1 MNSGDYI
8 PFLNS
13 KGDCE
18 LFKKFYADA
27 KLCRIPIDR
36 LDYTVEVPADQCWV
50 DTGFDGLSEPLDS
63 GRSDK
68 WKEFVRQL
76 GEVDFLLDSVFLE
89 KPNEAKLRPLV
100 TKLLDIAWARKPGYL
115 SVPQFPHADGITN
128 NKINRMLAALAS
140 EWRTKSCAK
149 AKFILPIIFTH
160 QRQLVGKTERGPKV
174 KLAASLITRAGAE
187 GYWSVDC
194 SLDDQKGIGNFDKE
208 RFPAVI
214 SFFEELNQLLTC
226 PLRIAGPYWGL
237 NLVLWARGLAT
248 HFAVGL
254 GSTYNHHVTGGFSR
268 KTKAR
273 VAIASLR
280 RWVIAN
286 NELSVWLGH
295 AIAKLPAG
303 STEARELDA
312 LRLTLDRLQHG
323 DAGKRQIAEVYRN
336 WVTKIEAVAPTGRA
350 LALYQDLSTAFVTG
364 RNLPELPSDE
374 GTARRPERVAQ
385 QLMLNC
391 L

>member
-1 MNSGDYI
+1 MTSGDYI

-18 LFKKFYADA
+18 LFKKHYADA

-36 LDYTVEVPADQCWV
+36 LEYAGEASADQCWI
-50 DTGFDGLSEPLDS
+50 DTGFDGLSEPLDN

-68 WKEFVRQL
+68 WKEFAGQL
-76 GEVDFLLDSVFLE
+76 GDTNFLRDAAFLK
-89 KPNEAKLRPLV
+89 KPSEAKLRPLV
-100 TKLLDIAWARKPGYL
+100 TKLLGTAWAKKPAYL
-115 SVPQFPHADGITN
+115 SVPQFPHADGVAN
-128 NKINRMLAALAS
+128 NKINRLLAALAA
-140 EWRTKSCAK
+140 EWRTKSGAK
-149 AKFILPIIFTH
+149 TKFILPIIFTH
-160 QRQLVGKTERGPKV
+160 QRQLVGKTERSPKV
-174 KLAASLITRAGAE
+174 KLAASLIARAGAE

-194 SLDDQKGIGNFDKE
+194 SLDDQRGVGNFDKE
-208 RFPAVI
+208 RFPAI
-214 SFFEELNQLLTC
+214 INFFEELNQLTSC

-237 NLVLWARGLAT
+237 NLILWTRGLAT

-254 GSTYNHHVTGGFSR
+254 GSTYNHHVTGGFAR
-268 KTKAR
+268 KTKVR

-286 NELSVWLGH
+286 NELAVWLGH
-295 AIAKLPAG
+295 AIAKLPVG
-303 STEARELDA
+303 STETKELEVLKLA
-312 LRLTLDRLQHG
+312 LDKLQQG
-323 DAGKRQIAEVYRN
+323 DAGKRQIAEVYRT
-336 WVTKIEAVAPTGRA
+336 WIAKIEAVSPTGRA

-364 RNLPELPSDE
+364 RNLPDLPSDE